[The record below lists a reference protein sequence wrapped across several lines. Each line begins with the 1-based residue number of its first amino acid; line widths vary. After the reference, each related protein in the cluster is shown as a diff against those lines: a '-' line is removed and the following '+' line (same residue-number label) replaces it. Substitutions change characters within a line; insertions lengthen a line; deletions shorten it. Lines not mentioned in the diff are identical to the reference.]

1 MDEED
6 LDQIIGILN
15 SKEESPAQE
24 VYSEIN
30 SPSDTY
36 PSSQKPSLPI
46 ANQMHKA
53 D

>member
-15 SKEESPAQE
+15 SKEESPVQE

-36 PSSQKPSLPI
+36 ASAQKPSLAI
-46 ANQMHKA
+46 AHEMHKA

>member
-24 VYSEIN
+24 NYTEIN
-30 SPSDTY
+30 SASDKY
-36 PSSQKPSLPI
+36 PSEQKPTQSV
-46 ANQMHKA
+46 AQQMHKT

>member
-24 VYSEIN
+24 IYTEIN
-30 SPSDTY
+30 SASDTY
-36 PSSQKPSLPI
+36 PSGQKPSLSV
-46 ANQMHKA
+46 AHQMHKA

>member
-15 SKEESPAQE
+15 SKEESPAKE
-24 VYSEIN
+24 VYTEIN
-30 SPSDTY
+30 SASNTY
-36 PSSQKPSLPI
+36 PSEQKPSLSV
-46 ANQMHKA
+46 AQQMHKQ